1 MWSNG
6 AAMNHTDWD
15 SVIRQALDEL
25 PPELRRH
32 IANVAIV
39 VEEQADRATLALAG
53 VDDPLDLFGLYHGIP
68 LTERTHDYGLVPP
81 DKISIYRR
89 PILHAC
95 KTAAEIRACIK
106 QTVRHEIAHYFGID
120 DERLDELGVE

>member
-1 MWSNG
+1 
-6 AAMNHTDWD
+6 MNLADFG
-15 SVIRQALDEL
+15 SAIQQALDEL

-39 VEEQADRATLALAG
+39 VEEQADIETLVLAG
-53 VDDPLDLFGLYHGIP
+53 VDDPLDLFGFYHGIP
-68 LTERTHDYGLVPP
+68 LTERTHDYGLVLP

-95 KTAAEIRACIK
+95 KTEDKVRACIK
-106 QTVRHEIAHYFGID
+106 QTVRHELAHYFGWD
-120 DERLDELGVE
+120 DDQLEEMGVY